1 MRFFQYTASI
11 IKRKRFD
18 WFFKPVVLRKNAIF
32 LFLIFLIF
40 RRFWPGYSIQALS
53 RAHRH
58 MLKDPGNK
66 THTLWLRKTI
76 ENCII
81 REFSKKDL
89 IPLFPREN
97 EMVSEKMIDLFRQR
111 GLVLKAPRF
120 LGDKVIEKG
129 ALLLK
134 FTEQFL
140 IFRKCVDVASVLQHY
155 VLTLEPSWSGHSNL
169 NILYFTR
176 FSEQPIVVMAAD
188 KRDRQFLRKLGSN
201 LIPVSF
207 GPGAWVNP
215 SVFRPLEN
223 YQKRFDAIMVARWA
237 TYKRHHALFRA
248 LKKIGDPN
256 FKVALVANPWP
267 RKRKDI
273 ELLLDFYGVSNN
285 VNIFEALTHEEVNEM
300 LNASKVN
307 LVLSFQEGDN
317 RSLSE
322 GFCAGTPGI
331 ALWNNTGIS
340 KDRFNAQTGKL
351 IDEKD
356 LSSELLYFQKHW
368 SEFRP
373 RRWAL
378 ENITPE
384 ITTSKLNRLLKDL
397 AKKRG
402 EEWTTDIVCKC
413 NSPELKYYPDENAGK
428 GLPAMEDIIL
438 QYGRSEEIRHRIHR
452 I

>member
-1 MRFFQYTASI
+1 
-11 IKRKRFD
+11 
-18 WFFKPVVLRKNAIF
+18 
-32 LFLIFLIF
+32 
-40 RRFWPGYSIQALS
+40 
-53 RAHRH
+53 

-66 THTLWLRKTI
+66 KHTLWLRKTI

-89 IPLFPREN
+89 TPLFRREN
-97 EMVSEKMIDLFRQR
+97 EMVSEKMIDVLRKR

-140 IFRKCVDVASVLQHY
+140 IFRKCVDVASVLQQY
-155 VLTLEPSWSGHSNL
+155 FLILEPSWSGHSNL

-188 KRDRQFLRKLGSN
+188 KRDYQFLKKLGSN

-207 GPGAWVNP
+207 GSGAWVNP
-215 SVFRPLEN
+215 SVFRPIGN
-223 YQKRFDAIMVARWA
+223 RQKRFDAVMVARWA
-237 TYKRHHALFRA
+237 TYKRHHVLFGA
-248 LKKIGDPN
+248 LKKLGDPN
-256 FKVALVANPWP
+256 FKVALVAIPWP
-267 RKRKDI
+267 SNRDDI
-273 ELLLDFYGVSNN
+273 ESLLDFYGVSNN
-285 VNIFEALTHEEVNEM
+285 VHIFEALTHEKVNEV

-307 LVLSFQEGDN
+307 LVLSLQEGDN

-322 GFCAGTPGI
+322 GFFAGTPGV
-331 ALWNNTGIS
+331 ALWNNTGIP

-351 IDEKD
+351 VDEKD
-356 LSSELLYFQKHW
+356 LASELLYFQKHW
-368 SEFRP
+368 SEFQP

-378 ENITPE
+378 DNITPE
-384 ITTSKLNRLLKDL
+384 ITTSKLNELLKDL
-397 AKKRG
+397 AEKRG

-413 NSPELKYYPDENAGK
+413 NSPELKYYPDKNAGK
-428 GLPAMEDIIL
+428 GLPSMGDIML
-438 QYGRSEEIRHRIHR
+438 QCAKSEEIRNMIHQV
-452 I
+452 